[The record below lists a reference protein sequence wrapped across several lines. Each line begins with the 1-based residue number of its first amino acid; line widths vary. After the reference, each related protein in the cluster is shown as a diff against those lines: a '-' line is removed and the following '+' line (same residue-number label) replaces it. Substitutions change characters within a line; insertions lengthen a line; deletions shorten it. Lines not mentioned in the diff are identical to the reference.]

1 MSVHSPIARGPA
13 KRISA
18 LVFGLKAL
26 PFAILTLAVHAQTP
40 PDAGSLQREAERAF
54 PGAAPAVTMPAPPAP
69 MKQADKGATVTVR
82 AFAIEGATLV
92 PPAELAALLIDQ
104 IGQSLTLAELE
115 RVTRRIT
122 AHYRAL
128 GWFARAYLPAQEIV
142 NGVIRIVVVEGR
154 FSGLLLDPAT
164 PTRADANFA
173 SQVAGH
179 GLVAGQ
185 PLPAA
190 RLERNFLLANDQPGM
205 SATGIL
211 EPGQAVGETRLRLKV
226 ADTPLLTGDA
236 AYANYGSR
244 STGTDQLSASLALA
258 PGDGSQ
264 ARLNVLAAERIT
276 SVRAA
281 YGLPLGSDGW
291 RASVHVSDLRYTLG
305 GDFANLN
312 ASGNAQTTGLTA
324 SYPLVRT
331 ANANLYTSAML
342 ENRHYADDS
351 LGAATKRKQADVLV
365 LSASGDRSDDW
376 LGGGINQGNL
386 SLISGKLDLSGL
398 ASDLSADQTT
408 ARSNGQYAKLAGQFS
423 RLQKL
428 PSTFSLNVALAAQ
441 MAGKNLDSS
450 EKFALG
456 GPNGVRAYPVNE
468 ATGDEGWLLNVELR
482 SELGNGWRA
491 FGFYD
496 TGEVLQ
502 HRNTWAGWQG
512 GSSTPNRYALS
523 GTGLGLAWVKPGD
536 LSVVLTLADPVGD
549 HPGKTAADKNQDGS
563 ARETRAWLRVSKF
576 F

>member
-1 MSVHSPIARGPA
+1 
-13 KRISA
+13 
-18 LVFGLKAL
+18 VFGLKAV
-26 PFAILTLAVHAQTP
+26 PFALLALTVHAQMP
-40 PDAGSLQREAERAF
+40 PNAGSLQREAEQAF
-54 PGAAPAVTMPAPPAP
+54 PRTVPTAILPAPPAP

-92 PPAELAALLIDQ
+92 SAAELAGLLSDQ
-104 IGQSLTLAELE
+104 MGQSLTLAELE

-122 AHYRAL
+122 AHYRAR

-142 NGVIRIVVVEGR
+142 DGVIRIVVVEGR
-154 FSGLLLDPAT
+154 FSGLQLDPAA
-164 PTRADANFA
+164 PTRADTNFA
-173 SQVAGH
+173 SQIAGH

-190 RLERNFLLANDQPGM
+190 RLERNLLLANDQPGI
-205 SATGIL
+205 ATTGIL
-211 EPGQAVGETRLRLKV
+211 EPGEVVGETTLRIKV
-226 ADTPLLTGDA
+226 EDTPLFSGDA
-236 AYANYGSR
+236 AYANHGSR
-244 STGTDQLSASLALA
+244 STGTDQLTTSLALA

-264 ARLNVLAAERIT
+264 VRLNVLAAERIT
-276 SVRAA
+276 SVRAQ

-305 GDFANLN
+305 GDFAKLN
-312 ASGNAQTTGLTA
+312 ASGSAQTTGLTA
-324 SYPLVRT
+324 SYPILRT
-331 ANANLYTSAML
+331 AAANLNTSAML

-351 LGAATKRKQADVLV
+351 LGAASKRKQADVLV
-365 LSASGDRSDDW
+365 LSAFGDRSDDL

-386 SLISGKLDLSGL
+386 SLMSGKLDLSGL
-398 ASDLSADQTT
+398 ASDLSTDQTT
-408 ARSNGQYAKLAGQFS
+408 ARSNGQYTKLAGQFS

-428 PSTFSLNVALAAQ
+428 PGSFSMNVALAAQ
-441 MAGKNLDSS
+441 MADKNLDSS

-468 ATGDEGWLLNVELR
+468 AVGDEGWLLNVELR
-482 SELGNGWRA
+482 NELGNNWRV

-496 TGEVLQ
+496 SGEVLQ

-523 GTGLGLAWVKPGD
+523 GTGLGLAWAKPGD
-536 LSVVLTLADPVGD
+536 LSVVLTLAEPVGD
-549 HPGKTAADKNQDGS
+549 HPGKTTADKNQDGS